1 MRSNPHFKKTLLC
14 AVIGAV
20 FSPHYATGA
29 PLSFSTLPPGQMAIP
44 PTPNVVLSVDNSGSM
59 GSAVGGGDAQSKMYR
74 LKEALTNVFND
85 TALLPDGKIRLAWQ
99 AMWNNNGEPSNI
111 TVGAA
116 N

>member
-1 MRSNPHFKKTLLC
+1 MKTHPHFKKTLLC

-20 FSPHYATGA
+20 FAPCSATAA

-59 GSAVGGGDAQSKMYR
+59 GSAVGGGDAQSKMFR

-99 AMWNNNGEPSNI
+99 AMWNNNGEPN
-111 TVGAA
+111 